1 MEDKVYINEIFPVKL
16 QLEDLDDLLNISSN
30 VNGLINLVQ
39 GTTVASAKSVLGL
52 FNINWTQPCKLLIQA
67 YLNEDEL
74 SAFKKYKI

>member
-52 FNINWTQPCKLLIQA
+52 FNIDYTKPCKLLIQA

-74 SAFKKYKI
+74 FEFKKYKI